1 MKHSKQLNIN
11 EQQKRQTIAF
21 SIWGGIAIAAVLV
34 ITTLWVAARAG
45 KGTDQAVGR
54 VSEFYM
60 EELAGRRSQVVSG
73 ELNNH
78 FRHLENA
85 LGVLDESDLK
95 SQESLRSFLG
105 RTRRILGVDKFA
117 MVDEDGIVY
126 AQIGRASC
134 RERVL
139 DRV

>member
-60 EELAGRRSQVVSG
+60 EELAGRR
-73 ELNNH
+73 
-78 FRHLENA
+78 
-85 LGVLDESDLK
+85 
-95 SQESLRSFLG
+95 
-105 RTRRILGVDKFA
+105 
-117 MVDEDGIVY
+117 
-126 AQIGRASC
+126 
-134 RERVL
+134 
-139 DRV
+139 